1 MSFCSKFAERAF
13 RRPLTPEQ
21 TAIFIDRQFK
31 DVPDLDTAVRR
42 VVLLVLK
49 SPRFLYRET
58 NRGRPDGYD
67 VASRLSFGLWDSL
80 PDKTL
85 LDAAA
90 SGQLATHDQV
100 AQQAKRMIADPLARS
115 KLRGF
120 FLQWLKIDQGPDI
133 VKDSKR
139 YPEFG
144 ETVVSDLRTSLD
156 LFLDEVIG
164 NDKSDYRQLLRANY
178 VFLNGRLAKLYG
190 AKLPRRRAVPEDLA
204 RERRSRR
211 AAFPSL
217 SDGELCVYGHQL
229 ANSSWG
235 LHFPQYLG
243 PGAST
248 TA

>member
-1 MSFCSKFAERAF
+1 M
-13 RRPLTPEQ
+13 
-21 TAIFIDRQFK
+21 
-31 DVPDLDTAVRR
+31 
-42 VVLLVLK
+42 LLVLK

-90 SGQLATHDQV
+90 SGQLATRDQV
-100 AQQAKRMIADPLARS
+100 ARQAERMVADPLARS

-133 VKDSKR
+133 VKDPKR

-156 LFLDEVIG
+156 LFLEEVIG
-164 NDKSDYRQLLRANY
+164 SDKSDYRQLLRANY
-178 VFLNGRLAKLYG
+178 V
-190 AKLPRRRAVPEDLA
+190 LPEWPAREALRRHASGRRAVPEGLA
-204 RERRSRR
+204 RARKSVPGC
-211 AAFPSL
+211 FPIL
-217 SDGELCVYGHQL
+217 
-229 ANSSWG
+229 
-235 LHFPQYLG
+235 
-243 PGAST
+243 T
-248 TA
+248 